1 MGRLDQ
7 RKEAAEDT
15 LERTDRELCRCLR
28 AARIALAAALIA
40 TAAGSAVPAAAGAA
54 RPPVVLL
61 VLDELPGDALL
72 GQDGRIDRVRYP
84 SFAALARTG
93 TWFPNAYTVFD
104 DTRQAVPLILDGRR
118 PRRGGSRSRDDHPRT
133 IFDVLGRRG
142 YRVFASEDATT
153 LCPRRWCPSGPAR
166 NPDTLRRLRAG
177 RPERLRRFVRRISRG
192 GRPGLYV
199 KHTLLP
205 HVPYMY
211 LPSGRRTRN
220 GVRDPIPGM
229 NSVRGFGDP
238 FLTRH
243 NEQRFLLQVG
253 FVDRELGRLM
263 RRLRQQRLFD
273 RALIVVTADH
283 GTSFEIGVRDRR
295 QVTRGNVDEVAPVPL
310 FVKAPGQRRGRVSRA
325 YASTLD
331 VLPTIADVLNVPIPF
346 RVDGR
351 SAFSRSVARRR
362 SVRVPSRD
370 FRRTVVI
377 STRSYE
383 GRRRAIVR
391 RRLGRY
397 GSGDLRLLY
406 TGIGPAR
413 GLIGRA
419 LAERRPA
426 GLGAARAHFV
436 FGRRLRA
443 VRRRSGLVPTHV
455 AGGIRGGRRG
465 ARRSLA
471 LAVNGRI
478 EVTGRSWRLRG
489 SRSERFA
496 LNLPEAVLRE
506 GRNDV
511 RLLEIGP
518 RGALRLLGRA

>member
-1 MGRLDQ
+1 M
-7 RKEAAEDT
+7 
-15 LERTDRELCRCLR
+15 
-28 AARIALAAALIA
+28 ILA
-40 TAAGSAVPAAAGAA
+40 AAGSAEPPPAEAA
-54 RPPVVLL
+54 RPTVVLL

-72 GQDGRIDRVRYP
+72 GADGRIDRVRYP
-84 SFAALARTG
+84 NFAALARTG

-118 PRRGGSRSRDDHPRT
+118 PHRGGSRSREDHPRT

-142 YRVFASEDATT
+142 YRAVASEDATA
-153 LCPRRWCPSGPAR
+153 LCPPRWCPGAGR
-166 NPDTLRRLRAG
+166 GNPDTLLRLRGG
-177 RPERLRRFVRRISRG
+177 RPERLRRFVRSISRG
-192 GRPGLYV
+192 RRPGLYV

-273 RALIVVTADH
+273 RALVVVTADH
-283 GTSFEIGVRDRR
+283 GTSFETGVRDRR
-295 QVTRGNVDEVAPVPL
+295 QVTRANIDEVGPVPL

-331 VLPTIADVLNVPIPF
+331 VVPTIADVLNVPLPY
-346 RVDGR
+346 RVHGR
-351 SAFSRSVARRR
+351 SAFSSAVARRR
-362 SVRVPSRD
+362 MVRIPSRD

-377 STRSYE
+377 SAGAYE
-383 GRRRAIVR
+383 RRRRAVVQ
-391 RRLGRY
+391 RRLARY
-397 GSGDLRLLY
+397 GSGDLRALY

-413 GLIGRA
+413 SLIGRS
-419 LAERRPA
+419 LAELRPA
-426 GLGAARAHFV
+426 PAGRMRARFV
-436 FGRRLRA
+436 FGWRLRA
-443 VRRRSGLVPTHV
+443 VRRRSGLMPAQV
-455 AGGIRGGRRG
+455 AGTIRGGRE
-465 ARRSLA
+465 RRSLA
-471 LAVNGRI
+471 LAVNGRV
-478 EVTGRSWRLRG
+478 EVTGRSWHLRG
-489 SRSERFA
+489 SRTERFA

-511 RLLEIGP
+511 RLLEVVPG
-518 RGALRLLGRA
+518 GSLRLLGRA

>member
-1 MGRLDQ
+1 M
-7 RKEAAEDT
+7 
-15 LERTDRELCRCLR
+15 
-28 AARIALAAALIA
+28 
-40 TAAGSAVPAAAGAA
+40 
-54 RPPVVLL
+54 
-61 VLDELPGDALL
+61 LDELPGDALL
-72 GQDGRIDRVRYP
+72 GPDGRIDRVRYP
-84 SFAALARTG
+84 NFAALARTG
-93 TWFPNAYTVFD
+93 TWFPNAHTVFD

-118 PRRGGSRSRDDHPRT
+118 PRRGGSRSREDHPRT
-133 IFDVLGRRG
+133 IFDLLGRRG
-142 YRVFASEDATT
+142 YRIVASEDATA
-153 LCPRRWCPSGPAR
+153 LCPRRWCPGGPAR

-192 GRPGLYV
+192 RRPGLYV
-199 KHTLLP
+199 KHALLP

-229 NSVRGFGDP
+229 NSVRGFRDP

-253 FVDRELGRLM
+253 FVDRELGRLV

-283 GTSFEIGVRDRR
+283 GTSFEVGVRDRR
-295 QVTRGNVDEVAPVPL
+295 QVTGGNVDEVAPVPL

-351 SAFSRSVARRR
+351 SAFSRAVARRR
-362 SVRVPSRD
+362 RIRIPSRD

-377 STRSYE
+377 SARAYE
-383 GRRRAIVR
+383 RRRRAVVR

-413 GLIGRA
+413 ALIGRGLHE
-419 LAERRPA
+419 LAPA
-426 GLGAARAHFV
+426 GLGAARARFV

-443 VRRRSGLVPTHV
+443 VRRRTGLMPAHV
-455 AGGIRGGRRG
+455 AGSIRGGRRG

-489 SRSERFA
+489 SRAERFA
-496 LNLPEAVLRE
+496 LNVPEAVLRE

-511 RLLEIGP
+511 RLLEVGP
-518 RGALRLLGRA
+518 GDALRLLGRA

>member
-1 MGRLDQ
+1 M
-7 RKEAAEDT
+7 
-15 LERTDRELCRCLR
+15 
-28 AARIALAAALIA
+28 
-40 TAAGSAVPAAAGAA
+40 
-54 RPPVVLL
+54 
-61 VLDELPGDALL
+61 
-72 GQDGRIDRVRYP
+72 
-84 SFAALARTG
+84 
-93 TWFPNAYTVFD
+93 
-104 DTRQAVPLILDGRR
+104 
-118 PRRGGSRSRDDHPRT
+118 
-133 IFDVLGRRG
+133 
-142 YRVFASEDATT
+142 
-153 LCPRRWCPSGPAR
+153 R

-192 GRPGLYV
+192 GRPALYV

-229 NSVRGFGDP
+229 NSVRGYGDP

-263 RRLRQQRLFD
+263 RRLRQQRLLD

-295 QVTRGNVDEVAPVPL
+295 RVTRGNVDEVAPVPL
-310 FVKAPGQRRGRVSRA
+310 FVKVPGQRRGRVSRA

-331 VLPTIADVLNVPIPF
+331 VLPTIADVLDVPIPF

-351 SAFSRSVARRR
+351 SAFSRAVARRR
-362 SVRVPSRD
+362 TVRIPSRD

-377 STRSYE
+377 SARAYE
-383 GRRRAIVR
+383 KRRRAVVR
-391 RRLGRY
+391 RRLARY

-413 GLIGRA
+413 AFIGRGLDE
-419 LAERRPA
+419 LAPG
-426 GLGAARAHFV
+426 GLGAARARFV

-443 VRRRSGLVPTHV
+443 VRRRSGLMPAHV
-455 AGGIRGGRRG
+455 AGTIRGGRRG

-478 EVTGRSWRLRG
+478 EATGWSWRLRG
-489 SRSERFA
+489 SRAERFA
-496 LNLPEAVLRE
+496 LNVPEAVLRE

-518 RGALRLLGRA
+518 RGTLRLLGRA